1 MTDMGKLLIIVL
13 ATLSIGMLSAPVA
26 FAADEEGFLGYMSQH
41 GATVTPFTR
50 GFLLGGGNAACADIA
65 RGVPVGQVR
74 VPYPGATDQALR
86 DLAVGAS
93 LFLCPIGGQ

>member
-1 MTDMGKLLIIVL
+1 MTAMTKLLIIVL

-26 FAADEEGFLGYMSQH
+26 SAADEEGFLGYMSQH

-65 RGVPVGQVR
+65 RGVPVDQVR
-74 VPYPGATDQALR
+74 VPYPGASDQALR
-86 DLAVGAS
+86 DLAYGAS
-93 LFLCPIGGQ
+93 LFLCPVGGQ